1 MACAASISGYSYDTC
16 FSSKGGVKAIY
27 VAVYKEGAYTLS
39 DGAVTA
45 LGSGA
50 TWYKYEVRK
59 EQSSMESTATIDT
72 NGSNF
77 ITTNATL
84 VFSKM
89 GAAAR
94 IEANAL
100 LKGDFLVIVRDAN
113 DVYHALGVDE
123 PVNASDGSATTGVA
137 RTDANNYTVVLTD
150 ISDEFPPHLS
160 DAAIA
165 QLPA

>member
-1 MACAASISGYSYDTC
+1 MACSQTITGYTYDSC
-16 FSSKGGVKAIY
+16 FASKGGVKAIY
-27 VAVYKEGAYTLS
+27 VAQYSDSAYTIS
-39 DGAVTA
+39 DDTVTSI
-45 LGSGA
+45 SGA

-59 EQSSMESTATIDT
+59 ETSSMESTATIDV
-72 NGSNF
+72 NGNF
-77 ITTNATL
+77 VTTNATL

-89 GAAAR
+89 NAAAR

-123 PVNASDGSATTGVA
+123 PVTASDGSATTGTA

-150 ISDEFPPHLS
+150 VADNFPPHLS
-160 DAAIA
+160 STAIA
-165 QLPA
+165 QLTA

>member
-1 MACAASISGYSYDTC
+1 MACASSISGYTYSC
-16 FSSKGGVKAIY
+16 PFSSKGGVKAIY
-27 VAVYKEGAYTLS
+27 VANYSDSAYTMS
-39 DGAVTA
+39 DGAVSSV
-45 LGSGA
+45 SGA

-59 EQSSMESTATIDT
+59 EQSSMESTSTIDN

-77 ITTNATL
+77 VTTNATL

-89 GAAAR
+89 NAAAR

-100 LKGDFLVIVRDAN
+100 LKGEFLVIVRDAN

-123 PVNASDGSATTGVA
+123 PVMASEGSATTGTA

-150 ISDEFPPHLS
+150 IADNFPPHLS
-160 DAAIA
+160 EAAIA
-165 QLPA
+165 QLAA